1 MWIGKWERRKFN
13 YTDEEISRN
22 SERWNNND
30 RLKFDFLRSIY
41 KDDRYYYWYE
51 YSWFKHRGVHRYNN
65 KENLFKDVLSKYAKV
80 CDCDVKDIK
89 LYVYDKPRYGINY
102 SKFIRHVLA
111 GSENLNK

>member
-1 MWIGKWERRKFN
+1 MNCNKLPLRKPHSSA
-13 YTDEEISRN
+13 YSLTKIARALDYIQEI
-22 SERWNNND
+22 
-30 RLKFDFLRSIY
+30 
-41 KDDRYYYWYE
+41 
-51 YSWFKHRGVHRYNN
+51 
-65 KENLFKDVLSKYAKV
+65 ENLFKDVLSKYAKV